1 MLAPTVIPEG
11 RPRTS
16 LHARSDSEELLLA
29 LIGQVSIQLQSIL
42 DSRFRPLGVTA
53 QEAALLLRCAGKIEI
68 SSGELAAMMFRD
80 KGGITRHLN
89 RLAAKGLINRSP
101 NPRDRRLTM
110 IRATARGRRLAP
122 RCRDIFLKTRAGVL
136 NDLFDVELH
145 QVFAT
150 LSRISAKLTDR

>member
-1 MLAPTVIPEG
+1 MLAQSLISES
-11 RPRTS
+11 RPKS
-16 LHARSDSEELLLA
+16 SVHARSNSEELLLA
-29 LIGQVSIQLQSIL
+29 LIGQVSIQLQSNL
-42 DSRFRPLGVTA
+42 DARFRPLGVTA
-53 QEAALLLRCAGKIEI
+53 QEAALLLRCAEKSEI

-89 RLAAKGLINRSP
+89 RLAAKGMVHRSP

-145 QVFAT
+145 QVFAA